1 MPILKNAKKALRV
14 SKRKTV
20 INSRTKSR
28 MKTLVDAFKKSPTL
42 EALSSAYS
50 SVDIAVK
57 NNIIKKNKASR
68 VKSQL
73 SKVLPSGKTVAS
85 TAPKAAAKPAV
96 KKTVAKPTVAKKNK
110 DNQKS
115 S

>member
-20 INSRTKSR
+20 INSRVKSR
-28 MKTLVDAFKKSPTL
+28 MKTLVDAFKSKPTL

-50 SVDIAVK
+50 AVDTAVK
-57 NNIIKKNKASR
+57 NKSIKKNKASR

-73 SKVLPSGKTVAS
+73 SKILPTGQMAAKTVKKVAK
-85 TAPKAAAKPAV
+85 KAAAK
-96 KKTVAKPTVAKKNK
+96 
-110 DNQKS
+110 
-115 S
+115 